1 MPKDFFTPFF
11 NGFADH
17 KDKFTFETEELI
29 PSVVQSLFQNSF
41 RGKTSFDATVV
52 ASSKITLNLAPQG
65 GRTDE
70 QALKFRICR
79 LRPKETIGKA
89 LTEPCAFNSAATNG
103 TDSGGMYHGIS
114 FMHPV
119 ALSDSDIQG
128 GNSNE
133 QPAPGDK
140 VTCFYSGQGPQDWGK
155 MRGLRFRNTRIG
167 ANAAYLERVCP
178 IRDEARK
185 TGIADNMNMN
195 FLGGMAGG
203 AYGSTVMPPAAVKK
217 MDYTPSLKENI
228 PYTVSTVR
236 NKDPGPVVQL
246 TTAEAGPD
254 YNGPLANNPTELA
267 TMGDAIKPYHIIGN
281 EGDDKLDSSRQGVS
295 YAMHPSRTIISSLY
309 GKTRTI
315 NGKKSKGGH
324 HGVDIANRHI
334 GEPIYTALAG
344 EVILSSLKGY
354 PSTPNLWIKSKALR
368 KDGKI
373 VDVIQVFKHHGA
385 VYVKVGD
392 KVRKGQH
399 VCDQAS
405 LGYSFGPHLHYELIY
420 DEAKK
425 PRLAKKVNPNYILGF
440 WQLDRAS
447 NHKNRVEKEGIT
459 IGYPKEFGGMGMD
472 VFDVPGNP
480 TETTGD
486 VTSNP
491 GPSGADPA
499 PLVS

>member
-1 MPKDFFTPFF
+1 M
-11 NGFADH
+11 
-17 KDKFTFETEELI
+17 
-29 PSVVQSLFQNSF
+29 
-41 RGKTSFDATVV
+41 
-52 ASSKITLNLAPQG
+52 
-65 GRTDE
+65 
-70 QALKFRICR
+70 
-79 LRPKETIGKA
+79 
-89 LTEPCAFNSAATNG
+89 
-103 TDSGGMYHGIS
+103 
-114 FMHPV
+114 
-119 ALSDSDIQG
+119 
-128 GNSNE
+128 
-133 QPAPGDK
+133 
-140 VTCFYSGQGPQDWGK
+140 
-155 MRGLRFRNTRIG
+155 
-167 ANAAYLERVCP
+167 
-178 IRDEARK
+178 
-185 TGIADNMNMN
+185 
-195 FLGGMAGG
+195 
-203 AYGSTVMPPAAVKK
+203 
-217 MDYTPSLKENI
+217 
-228 PYTVSTVR
+228 
-236 NKDPGPVVQL
+236 
-246 TTAEAGPD
+246 
-254 YNGPLANNPTELA
+254 
-267 TMGDAIKPYHIIGN
+267 
-281 EGDDKLDSSRQGVS
+281 
-295 YAMHPSRTIISSLY
+295 
-309 GKTRTI
+309 
-315 NGKKSKGGH
+315 
-324 HGVDIANRHI
+324 
-334 GEPIYTALAG
+334 AG